1 MRYTTSEDTLCWKEN
16 GKLFIRECNTTT
28 GKWYP
33 EKVTCKE
40 QEQMTNKFCPEGLLE
55 FKVDDKNSICI
66 KFYANPQRF
75 NERLCFGSNS
85 IMSLDHSKH
94 LERFIKFLLDQ
105 NITQH
110 WLPVRRLNNFMPF
123 QIMLPGKKWGQIV
136 DDDVGNNLNY
146 KSNHKCVSMRYASKI
161 NNPKTEPKIQPM
173 ITDCNALLPSICVFQ
188 RDFITTSGCPNGLG
202 ALSYHPSE
210 CYGIDW
216 KQKRIKEEH
225 QKIRIEE
232 YFQNQVLREVLKKV
246 IPKDKRYEYFQV
258 DDFRDSSNKNF
269 LILMNQKEMVKIQ
282 KEGSKKLPILYKETI
297 DPKTENT
304 AQLTLRVDTT
314 VEELL
319 LVVYNRENLWH
330 IDDDDEDY
338 GITCFSN
345 ADYDLLRDAK
355 IDLVWENKEKTKS
368 IFKVKLVADDPGEY
382 WCEGHSFHNF
392 QLVSTPKIVAAKEKR
407 GHAFAI
413 RIITTC
419 TSITDGKVISKAA
432 CDRLYGYEKVLARKM
447 QSELRAQSRNFSP
460 DLVIHNV
467 RIMSVEK
474 ISFPQIDCWI
484 HLTASLKNSAVD
496 NSDEESSEEDDS
508 TENDGRIRHDTAI
521 RMQVWTLLKQLI
533 AVYSYNSLNPVVRST
548 QFCFPDPMKLENGDI
563 YMWQQVERGQLGVLS
578 KICLQESGMPLTRR
592 CIGDFIRG
600 AYWEPLEEENISCQT
615 KNNNTKLTT
624 TLYNLERSKM
634 LRKSPEKALS
644 EVKSIFHEYSN
655 HFLPVDI
662 NFAANILQTSVKHL
676 DEVIISSATNLSAA
690 DQVRSY
696 QLIKKAIPDLI
707 AIYNDLINI
716 KDSTIKMSSQL
727 NSTNKLLEVFEI
739 AMNTMSIQSLFN
751 TNSPDHGNSVEES
764 GTNTDFEVLDF
775 DDVGVSVKVS
785 PNLLYF
791 IIDPSIA
798 NISGIALLQNNNNS
812 DEEQYTLKGAFK
824 SETFRFLQST
834 HEVED
839 VIGEPNLQFAT
850 YFPESLLSNLNVIAN
865 TLNSTEISKTVIVI
879 KVYSNDKLFLP
890 KNSTGHDAA
899 LGRVVSISLPGYSS
913 HLPEDLPIVF
923 RAPANSSLNYNK
935 KDPCKYWNFENWAS
949 DGIRVENISDPS
961 KEIVLCKVSHLTPF
975 AYLVGFNFTV
985 DDNIEVNVRE
995 VHGRALDIIT
1005 LTGCSLSLLGIC
1017 GIFITAAK
1025 FHSWR
1030 EKPSSKV
1037 LLQLSLAIAFQ
1048 MIVLCFVSTKE
1059 YSLHLILNNILP
1071 TCVAIG
1077 AFLHYS
1083 VLVQFFWMLVIAYFQ
1098 FKRYVQIF
1106 ARSRPTKFFMKS
1118 TLFCWGVPLI
1128 PVILVVVLD
1137 KDSFSKGEICY
1148 PSGYALYFGII
1159 LPIAI
1164 IIIANFIIFCLI
1176 IYNILG
1182 SSNIPIRH
1190 TDKSVLIHQIRLS
1203 ILLFFLLGFTWCF
1216 GILSTM
1222 KAGIVFSYFFCITAT
1237 MQGFVIFVY
1246 FIILDPVTRNMWGQY
1261 FYKLF
1266 SGANKNTFQS
1276 SVSQKDTTQSLD

>member
-33 EKVTCKE
+33 ENVACKE
-40 QEQMTNKFCPEGLLE
+40 QEQKTNSYCPEGHLE
-55 FKVDDKNSICI
+55 FNVDEKYPICVKI
-66 KFYANPQRF
+66 YANPQRY

-85 IMSLDHSKH
+85 IISLDLSKH
-94 LERFIKFLLDQ
+94 MGRFIKFLLDQ

-110 WLPVRRLNNFMPF
+110 WLPIRRLNNSMPF
-123 QIMLPGKKWGQIV
+123 QIMLPGKLWGQIDDYNV
-136 DDDVGNNLNY
+136 DNILDY
-146 KSNHKCVSMRYASKI
+146 SSNHKCVSIRYDKMI
-161 NNPKTEPKIQPM
+161 TEPKIQPM
-173 ITDCNALLPSICVFQ
+173 ITNCNALLPSICAF
-188 RDFITTSGCPNGLG
+188 RTDFVTRIGCPKGL
-202 ALSYHPSE
+202 AAVSYHPNE

-216 KQKRIKEEH
+216 KRKRIKEEH
-225 QKIRIEE
+225 QKVRIEE
-232 YFQNQVLREVLKKV
+232 YFKNQVLRDVLKKV

-258 DDFRDSSNKNF
+258 DDFRDNSNENF
-269 LILMNQKEMVKIQ
+269 AILMNQKEMVRIQ
-282 KEGSKKLPILYKETI
+282 NEGSQKLPILYKETI
-297 DPKTENT
+297 DPKAEKT
-304 AQLTLRVDTT
+304 AQLTLRVDST

-319 LVVYNRENLWH
+319 LVVYNREYLWH
-330 IDDDDEDY
+330 IDDDDDEDY
-338 GITCFSN
+338 GITCFTN

-355 IDLVWENKEKTKS
+355 IDLVWESKEKTKS

-413 RIITTC
+413 RINTTYTTIVDNKV
-419 TSITDGKVISKAA
+419 TSKTA
-432 CDRLYGYEKVLARKM
+432 CDRVYGYEKALARQM
-447 QSELRAQSRNFSP
+447 QSVLRAQSRTISR

-467 RIMSVEK
+467 RIMSVERV
-474 ISFPQIDCWI
+474 SYPYIDCWI
-484 HLTASLKNSAVD
+484 HLTGSLKNSAVD
-496 NSDEESSEEDDS
+496 NSNEESSEEDDS
-508 TENDGRIRHDTAI
+508 TESDGRIRHDTAI
-521 RMQVWTLLKQLI
+521 RMQVWILLKKLI
-533 AVYSYNSLNPVVRST
+533 AVYSFYSLQPVVRST
-548 QFCFPDPMKLENGDI
+548 QFCFPDPMPLENGDI

-578 KICLQESGMPLTRR
+578 RICLQESGMPLTRR
-592 CIGDFIRG
+592 CIGDFIHG
-600 AYWEPLEEENISCQT
+600 AYWEPLEEENISCET
-615 KNNNTKLTT
+615 KKDNTKLTT
-624 TLYNLERSKM
+624 TLYNLERSKI
-634 LRKSPEKALS
+634 LRKSPEKALR

-655 HFLPVDI
+655 QFLPVDI

-676 DEVIISSATNLSAA
+676 DQTIIGSATNLSAT

-716 KDSTIKMSSQL
+716 KDSTIRMSSQL

-739 AMNTMSIQSLFN
+739 AMNTMSIQSMFN
-751 TNSPDHGNSVEES
+751 KNSPDHGNSVEEL
-764 GTNTDFEVLDF
+764 GVNTDFEVLDF

-812 DEEQYTLKGAFK
+812 AEEQYTLKGAFK
-824 SETFRFLQST
+824 TETFRFLQST

-850 YFPESLLSNLNVIAN
+850 YFPENLLSNLNVIAN
-865 TLNSTEISKTVIVI
+865 TLNSTEITKTVIVI

-890 KNSTGHDAA
+890 KNNSGHDAA
-899 LGRVVSISLPGYSS
+899 LGRVVSISLPGYST

-923 RAPANSSLNYNK
+923 RALANSSLNHNT

-949 DGIRVENISDPS
+949 DGIRVENISDAS
-961 KEIVLCKVSHLTPF
+961 KQIVLCKVSHLTPF

-985 DDNIEVNVRE
+985 DENIEVNVRE
-995 VHGRALDIIT
+995 IHGRALDIIT

-1106 ARSRPTKFFMKS
+1106 GRNRPTKFFMKS
-1118 TLFCWGVPLI
+1118 TAFCWGVPLI

-1137 KDSFSKGEICY
+1137 QDSFSKGEICY

-1182 SSNIPIRH
+1182 SSKIPIRH
-1190 TDKSVLIHQIRLS
+1190 TDKPVLIHQIRLS

-1261 FYKLF
+1261 FYRLC
-1266 SGANKNTFQS
+1266 SGDNKNTFQS